1 MQMDNQSAMVID
13 DNVPLLFEP
22 VTLSMTSVMVVIN
35 DNVPLLFEPVTLSMT
50 SVMVKG
56 VSGDW

>member
-1 MQMDNQSAMVID
+1 MDNQSAM
-13 DNVPLLFEP
+13 
-22 VTLSMTSVMVVIN
+22 VIN